1 MRGER
6 NTAAWVTAAIW
17 AAVCLALGA
26 GCSPSDDTVPDAR
39 DDAGASED
47 ADVLPDDGDATDADA
62 SDAETSGSDPRLAS
76 VSPPS
81 GPTAGGTLVTLYGE
95 NFAADAA
102 VTFDGLACTGL
113 VVHTARRM
121 TCRTPAHAA
130 GAVDVTVVNTD
141 GRSATL
147 AAAFEYDDAATPRVN
162 WCILHYPPE
171 LWVEPDAAAGPIYGR
186 VYVESVTPGAGAGA
200 GVRGQ
205 IGIGVLGSDP
215 AGWTWAEA
223 TYNVDVDGIVPGD
236 RANDEYAASLLGRAE
251 GDYYYAYRFSLDD
264 GETWLLC
271 DRTGSD
277 DGFDVALAGTLHVLP
292 APPPSIAWCAIDRP
306 AAATAEKGGDP
317 VAVFARVHVPRVTAG
332 VGPGPG
338 VTAELGRGVSGVA
351 PDAAGW
357 TWTAMTYVADID
369 GLVPG
374 DLAND
379 EYQGALAA
387 PDDAGEYLYAAR
399 FSLDGGTTWTYCD
412 TAGPI
417 YSEVTAGRLTVTEPG
432 TGPLVGWCN
441 LQWPSSLTV
450 AAGATSE
457 PVYGRV
463 WAAGVTPGAGRGAGI
478 RGQVGYGSPSA
489 DPATWTWTEADFN
502 VDVDG
507 LAPGDLANDEYWQRL
522 TATTPGTYAYAYRFT
537 MDDGRSWR
545 YCDLDGAAVG
555 EFSIAQAGTL
565 TVE

>member
-1 MRGER
+1 MRGRR
-6 NTAAWVTAAIW
+6 NGRARATAAWAAAW
-17 AAVCLALGA
+17 LVFGA
-26 GCSPSDDTVPDAR
+26 GCSPADDGAPDAR
-39 DDAGASED
+39 DDGGGFE
-47 ADVLPDDGDATDADA
+47 DGDVPAEAGDAPD
-62 SDAETSGSDPRLAS
+62 SETSGSGPRLAS

-95 NFAADAA
+95 NFAAEA
-102 VTFDGLACTGL
+102 VATFDGLPCTGL
-113 VVHTARRM
+113 VVHTARRI

-130 GAVDVTVVNTD
+130 GAVDVTVAHPD

-162 WCILHYPPE
+162 WCILHYPTE
-171 LWVEPDAAAGPIYGR
+171 LWVEPDATAGPIYGR
-186 VYVESVTPGAGAGA
+186 VYVESVTPGAGRGE

-205 IGIGVLGSDP
+205 VGVGLAGSDP
-215 AGWTWAEA
+215 ADWAWAEA

-236 RANDEYAASLLGRAE
+236 RANDEYAASLVGRAE
-251 GDYYYAYRFSLDD
+251 GDYSYAYRFSLDD

-271 DRTGSD
+271 DRNGSE
-277 DGFDVALAGTLHVLP
+277 DGFDGALAGILHVGP
-292 APPPSIAWCAIDRP
+292 APRPSVAWCAIDRP
-306 AAATAEKGGDP
+306 ATATAERGGDP
-317 VAVFARVHVPRVTAG
+317 IPVFGRVHVPRVTVGAGAGAG
-332 VGPGPG
+332 VS
-338 VTAELGRGVSGVA
+338 AELGRGVAGVA

-357 TWTAMTYVADID
+357 SWTAMTYVTDVD

-379 EYQGALAA
+379 EYRGALAV
-387 PDDAGEYLYAAR
+387 PDVVGEYPYAVR
-399 FSLDGGTTWTYCD
+399 FSVDGGATWTYCD

-417 YSEVTAGRLTVTEPG
+417 YAEVTAGRLRVTEPG

-441 LQWPSSLTV
+441 LQWPSSLRV
-450 AAGATSE
+450 PAGAASE

-507 LAPGDLANDEYWQRL
+507 LAPGDRANDEYWQRIPP
-522 TATTPGTYAYAYRFT
+522 TTPGTYAYAYRFT

-545 YCDLDGAAVG
+545 YCDLDGTAVG
-555 EFSIAQAGTL
+555 EFSIDQAGTL